1 MTALA
6 PSAVTAPAVATAGVD
21 QDNEARRAVLLAA
34 PAIVILAILFALPL
48 ALLLLGSLFG
58 PDGLSVSAYWRLLGD
73 SFYRGVIWNSLR
85 LALMTTGLT
94 LLLGYPAAFGL
105 TLFQGAMR
113 SLLLAALFLPLAA
126 SVIVKAFAWTI
137 LLRSHG
143 ILNEIMLALDII
155 DKPVRMIFT
164 QGALVFGA
172 ANIFLPFMILPIYA
186 VVAQIDRRLG
196 EAASTLG
203 ASPVEAFLRVTL
215 PLSCRA
221 SWPASPWSSRSPSR
235 PMSFRTS

>member
-126 SVIVKAFAWTI
+126 SVIVKAFA
-137 LLRSHG
+137 
-143 ILNEIMLALDII
+143 
-155 DKPVRMIFT
+155 
-164 QGALVFGA
+164 
-172 ANIFLPFMILPIYA
+172 
-186 VVAQIDRRLG
+186 
-196 EAASTLG
+196 
-203 ASPVEAFLRVTL
+203 
-215 PLSCRA
+215 
-221 SWPASPWSSRSPSR
+221 
-235 PMSFRTS
+235 